1 MSPSVALNAEGQC
14 SPERWPSLIIRQL
27 LAVRDPVNPIL
38 DKTLNPSLP
47 SAPAEPRTYSIGD
60 AAAPPAPQ
68 LSSVSA
74 SKPVKLED
82 DEANKILK
90 LAQTRFTR
98 IVSWE
103 QKWRESAREEL
114 DFQAGEH
121 WTEEQREERRGLP
134 CLTFDRI
141 GPSID
146 QVVNDARQS
155 PTEPRFIP
163 VGGGADKQTAEILQG
178 LMRNIENDSRADI
191 ATETAYSYAVQIGR
205 GWFRVLFEYENDVDF
220 TQKIVIKRIANP
232 FCIYPDPAADEF
244 DYSDMRYCFATEDLD
259 KDVFDELYGDTTAGQ
274 ATSAWESLGDK
285 IKTEWFPNGAV
296 RVAEYWWVETTK
308 DYICQLP
315 SGDIVPWN
323 MVPEGVIPVN
333 TRMTQKRKVK
343 MAKLCGTGILTEE
356 TPDGQKLSGVVEW
369 PGKYIPI
376 IPVIGKEIL
385 KDGKRFLRGMIRPA
399 MDGNLMFDYMS
410 SKLAQGVGLGPISQW
425 KVADQAIEG
434 YEGVWAESNRK
445 PTAVLKWHPF
455 TSDGKAIPEP
465 QRISPSVDMSATV
478 QALSVYD
485 NNIKAV
491 LSTYDASLGA
501 PGPEQSGRAIN
512 ARQREADNA
521 HFDFHDNLSRSMRQ
535 LGRVVADLIPA
546 VYSEERLVTVFDPD
560 GKSRQVQI
568 NAPTIYKGIQR
579 VFDLKNN
586 ALRFDVVATSGPNYA
601 TKRAEGVVAITELF
615 KMAPA
620 VFARAIDLLVKMLDI
635 PNGDEIADRVR
646 PADIKPS
653 DEDNPV
659 PPQVQQQLDHA
670 MQLVSALTQ
679 SLKFAE
685 SKERMERLKLA
696 SNERIAI
703 IKSAGAI
710 AAVEAKGMHEQ
721 FLSLFEAHMDERL
734 LKLELDAQVANP
746 GEAPSGGPGASAT
759 SPQGAPPAQGAP
771 AAPPPAQ

>member
-1 MSPSVALNAEGQC
+1 MTPF
-14 SPERWPSLIIRQL
+14 I
-27 LAVRDPVNPIL
+27 
-38 DKTLNPSLP
+38 P
-47 SAPAEPRTYSIGD
+47 SAPAEPRTYAIGD
-60 AAAPPAPQ
+60 AATPPAPQ

-98 IVSWE
+98 VVSEE
-103 QKWRESAREEL
+103 QPWRDSALIEL
-114 DFQAGEH
+114 DFVNGEH
-121 WTEEQREERRGLP
+121 WTQAQRDERKGLP

-146 QVVNDARQS
+146 QVINDARQS

-220 TQKIVIKRIANP
+220 TQKIVIKRVSNP
-232 FCIYPDPAADEF
+232 FCVYPDPSADEF
-244 DYSDMRYCFATEDLD
+244 DYSDMRYCFTTEDLD
-259 KDVFDELYGDTTAGQ
+259 KDVFDDLYGDTTAGQ

-285 IKTEWFPNGAV
+285 IKTEWFPKGAV

-315 SGDIVPWN
+315 NGSIVPWN
-323 MVPEGVIPVN
+323 MVPEGVIAVN
-333 TRMTQKRKVK
+333 TRMTKKRTVK
-343 MAKLCGTGILTEE
+343 MAKLCGTGILKEIR
-356 TPDGQKLSGVVEW
+356 PDGVEVSGVIEW

-376 IPVIGKEIL
+376 IPVIGKEII
-385 KDGKRFLRGMIRPA
+385 KRGKRYLRGMIRPA

-410 SKLAQGVGLGPISQW
+410 SKLAQGVGLSPISQW

-434 YEGVWAESNRK
+434 YEGLWAESNRK
-445 PTAVLKWHPF
+445 STAVLKWHPF
-455 TSDGKAIPEP
+455 TPDGKQLPEP
-465 QRISPSVDMSATV
+465 QRISPSVDMSSVV

-535 LGRVVADLIPA
+535 LGRVVVDLVPA
-546 VYSEERLVTVFDPD
+546 VYNEERLITIFDPD
-560 GKSRQVQI
+560 GKSRQIQI
-568 NAPTIYKGIQR
+568 NSPTMYKGLQR
-579 VFDLKNN
+579 LFDLKNN

-620 VFARAIDLLVKMLDI
+620 IFARAIDLLVKMLDI

-646 PADIKPS
+646 PPDIKPS
-653 DEDNPV
+653 DEENPV

-670 MQLVSALTQ
+670 MKLVEVLTQ

-685 SKERMERLKLA
+685 NKERMERLKLA

-734 LKLELDAQVANP
+734 LKLELNAQVANP
-746 GEAPSGGPGASAT
+746 GEAPGPDASAA
-759 SPQGAPPAQGAP
+759 SPQAAPSPGAP
-771 AAPPPAQ
+771 AGP